1 MARLHALPR
10 WVLPLSTAA
19 LLLFGLIAPPQWL
32 ALGVACMLA
41 VSAWVLWLVTLSWP
55 LLTPPARLIRVLV
68 VALLLGATFLRATGR
83 L

>member
-1 MARLHALPR
+1 VST
-10 WVLPLSTAA
+10 WV
-19 LLLFGLIAPPQWL
+19 I
-32 ALGVACMLA
+32 
-41 VSAWVLWLVTLSWP
+41 WLVTLSWP